1 MEIIQNR
8 AMPSF
13 LTAPS
18 FGLLPE
24 ETILVD
30 DRIYN
35 LHAAI
40 DSGARPVRMRCEFTT
55 DLTGD
60 LSLVPEFPSVPAF
73 RDWLIGS

>member
-1 MEIIQNR
+1 M
-8 AMPSF
+8 
-13 LTAPS
+13 
-18 FGLLPE
+18 
-24 ETILVD
+24 D